1 MIDIRPVERDG
12 QYFVELAMDG
22 QPMTPHGAFATS
34 DEAEATAYRFAA
46 VCRVLNQPVTI
57 GVGNAQPARRRA
69 G

>member
-34 DEAEATAYRFAA
+34 DEAEATAYRLAGI
-46 VCRVLNQPVTI
+46 CRVLHVEVRI
-57 GVGNAQPARRRA
+57 GGMAARRRA
-69 G
+69 